1 MTGMIDP
8 EVVRRRLRK
17 LDELVRRLRAFGAME
32 AEAFAGDALAQAAC
46 ERLLQVAIQIVLDVG
61 AHVLSDRGVLDW
73 EDYREIPRRLAEA
86 GILTRDLG
94 EDLARAAGQRNILVH
109 LYLDVDPALIHGT
122 VRDHLGSFEEFA
134 RRILRALEEAE

>member
-1 MTGMIDP
+1 MIDP

-17 LDELVRRLRAFGAME
+17 LDELVRRLRAF
-32 AEAFAGDALAQAAC
+32 
-46 ERLLQVAIQIVLDVG
+46 G

-86 GILTRDLG
+86 GVLTRDLG
-94 EDLARAAGQRNILVH
+94 EELARAAGQRNILVH

-122 VRDHLGSFEEFA
+122 VRDQLGGFEEFA
-134 RRILRALEEAE
+134 RHILRALEQGE